1 MAKREDPANS
11 QVYSLDNSNCSTCVT
26 QMNSSGTVVIPTN
39 GGSTE
44 TFVHEVTHA
53 IQYENNQMAFYMGS
67 SNSLNSFSNE
77 IEAYKNQAAYGGL
90 KGLNGINPSVPILT
104 NSSQINK
111 AFIQGIQSGG
121 RPAYSNLAQTPVS
134 PGLRGS
140 SIVKAYPQMSA
151 WGIKPNE
158 TLRSVMSG
166 ATGGNAIK
174 WRH

>member
-1 MAKREDPANS
+1 
-11 QVYSLDNSNCSTCVT
+11 
-26 QMNSSGTVVIPTN
+26 
-39 GGSTE
+39 
-44 TFVHEVTHA
+44 
-53 IQYENNQMAFYMGS
+53 MAFYMGS